1 MTQYEFVTEL
11 EQALRGNVDER
22 VIQENVRYYNDYIS
36 EQKAAGKSEEEIFA
50 SLGSPRLIAKTIIDT
65 SGDANA
71 QGTNRTGAGKSYSSY
86 SYSNGSDDSSNG
98 GDGWS
103 FSWMKET
110 ASKNWV
116 TKTIAIL
123 VVLAVVFLVLSLIFK
138 IVGILFKPAV
148 VVLAIAAVYYLIK
161 NASKN

>member
-1 MTQYEFVTEL
+1 MTQIEFVTEL
-11 EQALRGNVDER
+11 EQALRGNVEER
-22 VIQENVRYYNDYIS
+22 IIQENVRYYNDYIS
-36 EQKAAGKSEEEIFA
+36 EQRAAGKSEEEIFA

-65 SGDANA
+65 SGEAST
-71 QGTNRTGAGKSYSSY
+71 QGNSRAGSYNY
-86 SYSNGSDDSSNG
+86 STDSDDSSTG

-123 VVLAVVFLVLSLIFK
+123 AILVLSIIFK
-138 IVGILFKPAV
+138 LVAILFKPAV
-148 VVLAIAAVYYLIK
+148 VVLAVAAVYYLVK
-161 NASKN
+161 NSSNK

>member
-1 MTQYEFVTEL
+1 MTQIEFVTEL

-22 VIQENVRYYNDYIS
+22 VIQENVRYYNSYIS

-65 SGDANA
+65 SGEANT
-71 QGTNRTGAGKSYSSY
+71 QGSSRAGSYNYSTGS
-86 SYSNGSDDSSNG
+86 SDDSSNG
-98 GDGWS
+98 GEGWS

-123 VVLAVVFLVLSLIFK
+123 AVLAVVFLILSIVFK

-148 VVLAIAAVYYLIK
+148 VVLAIAAVYYLVK
-161 NASKN
+161 NSSNK

>member
-1 MTQYEFVTEL
+1 MTQIEFVTEL

-22 VIQENVRYYNDYIS
+22 VIRENVRYYNSYIS

-65 SGDANA
+65 SGEANT
-71 QGTNRTGAGKSYSSY
+71 QGSGRAGNYSST
-86 SYSNGSDDSSNG
+86 SSSDNSSNGSE
-98 GDGWS
+98 GWS

-123 VVLAVVFLVLSLIFK
+123 AVLAVVFLILSIVFK

-148 VVLAIAAVYYLIK
+148 VVLAIAAVYYLVK
-161 NASKN
+161 NSSNK

>member
-1 MTQYEFVTEL
+1 MTQIEFVTEL

-22 VIQENVRYYNDYIS
+22 VIRENVKYYNDYIS

-65 SGDANA
+65 SGEANT
-71 QGTNRTGAGKSYSSY
+71 QGSSRAGSYNYSTGSK
-86 SYSNGSDDSSNG
+86 NDDSNG

-123 VVLAVVFLVLSLIFK
+123 AVVAVIFVILSIIGWVAK
-138 IVGILFKPAV
+138 ILFKPAV
-148 VVLAIAAVYYLIK
+148 VVLAVAAVYYLVK
-161 NASKN
+161 KSSSN

>member
-1 MTQYEFVTEL
+1 MTQIQFITEL

-22 VIQENVRYYNDYIS
+22 VIQENVRYYNSYIS

-65 SGDANA
+65 SGEANT
-71 QGTNRTGAGKSYSSY
+71 QGSSRTGSYDY
-86 SYSNGSDDSSNG
+86 NTGRSNNSSNG

-110 ASKNWV
+110 ASQNWL
-116 TKTIAIL
+116 TKII
-123 VVLAVVFLVLSLIFK
+123 AVVAVIVAAFLILSIIGWVAK
-138 IVGILFKPAV
+138 ILFKPAV
-148 VVLAIAAVYYLIK
+148 VVLAIAAIYYLVK
-161 NASKN
+161 RSSNN

>member
-1 MTQYEFVTEL
+1 MTQIEFVTEL
-11 EQALRGNVDER
+11 EQALRGNVEER
-22 VIQENVRYYNDYIS
+22 IIQENVRYYNDYIS
-36 EQKAAGKSEEEIFA
+36 EQRAAGKSEEEIFA

-65 SGDANA
+65 SGEAST
-71 QGTNRTGAGKSYSSY
+71 Q
-86 SYSNGSDDSSNG
+86 GSDDSSTG

-123 VVLAVVFLVLSLIFK
+123 AIVAVVFLVLSIIFK
-138 IVGILFKPAV
+138 LVAILFKPAV
-148 VVLAIAAVYYLIK
+148 VVLAVAAVYYLVK
-161 NASKN
+161 NSSNK